1 MAWDSNVKLALM
13 FENNNTDDTGNYTQT
28 NIGTPVYDSTIF
40 KQGSYS
46 YKNLVNTVTNL
57 IQIDNNVLTA
67 LNGYNNLTIEFW
79 HYHTSTGNR
88 YAFGFNKGT
97 FIVGNPYFAWFYSD
111 NVDGNVHFRWSNP
124 EYVISFS
131 GYYDKWTHISIQWEG
146 TAGSTGTLKMYF
158 DGNLVLTANTVIA
171 PFGGDNDKFY
181 IGGEYGINIP
191 SNVYVDKFII
201 SDIARN
207 GAETMPLPP
216 TVTSCTPDSGS
227 TAGGTPVTI
236 AGQYFTGATGVTFG
250 GDAATSVSVVSDTEI
265 TCVTP
270 AHAAGAVD
278 VVVTTSAG
286 SGTLTNGFTYINP
299 APTVTS
305 ISPTSGLIFGGT
317 TTTITGTG
325 FTGAS
330 SVTFGGLNAASFNV
344 DSATTITAV
353 TPAHAVGFVD
363 VAITTAYGTATLTGG
378 FEYRAPV
385 LFKPTTDYI
394 ITVNNIDISQ
404 TQTAKFKESQELN
417 IIENYDYAL
426 DGVEAEMPLEFAS
439 QLRGADPVCVYNLK
453 GEKRFK
459 GYVSAK
465 QFNYKSRKLGI
476 KALPL
481 TDYLNK
487 SIQAFDEPA
496 ASPAAH
502 INNILNSYLP
512 AEYKAL
518 NIAAQGQKMQGVSVS
533 LDTDAS
539 EVNVK
544 SIINSL
550 CENYDIGLFNEGLNI
565 RAYAV
570 PAAFPRVGIDIYN
583 YLVELPVITEI
594 TDYYCDKVIVKYETA
609 AGAGEATATAGS
621 GALVSEFSLSDTYC
635 TAAVAQKIAERK
647 LAVYGRTYYIFEA
660 PVIISLPIKISNYF
674 IYEGYV
680 FVLTSIQTEKT
691 KHIIKG
697 WGVKL

>member
-13 FENNNTDDTGNYTQT
+13 FENNNTDDTGNYTQADV
-28 NIGTPVYDSTIF
+28 GTPIYNNTIY
-40 KQGSYS
+40 KQGAYAFQ
-46 YKNLVNTVTNL
+46 NFTDWQTCG
-57 IQIDNNVLTA
+57 IQIDNN
-67 LNGYNNLTIEFW
+67 TITDISSYDNFTVEFW
-79 HYHTSTGNR
+79 FYHKDSESN
-88 YAFGFNKGT
+88 YAILFSKGESNPLNSGFMWAYTDKT
-97 FIVGNPYFAWFYSD
+97 
-111 NVDGNVHFRWSNP
+111 DGKIHFRWNGA
-124 EYVISFS
+124 EYLIAFNTYNTWQHWSV
-131 GYYDKWTHISIQWEG
+131 QWEKVSG
-146 TAGSTGTLKMYF
+146 TSGTVKVYI
-158 DGNLVLTANTVIA
+158 NQTLVLTANSVENSLGAQNANFRTGSS
-171 PFGGDNDKFY
+171 FYGGTLKPGSL
-181 IGGEYGINIP
+181 I
-191 SNVYVDKFII
+191 DKFII

-207 GAETMPLPP
+207 GAETMPLPD
-216 TVTSCTPDSGS
+216 VTSCTPDSGS
-227 TAGGTPVTI
+227 TAGGTAVTI
-236 AGQYFTGATGVTFG
+236 AGANFTGATGVTFG
-250 GDAATSVSVVSDTEI
+250 GDAATSVSVVSDISI

-305 ISPTSGLIFGGT
+305 ITPTSGLIFGGT

-325 FTGAS
+325 FTNATA
-330 SVTFGGLNAASFNV
+330 VTFGGLNAASYTV

-353 TPAHAVGFVD
+353 TPAHAVGLVD
-363 VAITTAYGTATLTGG
+363 VAITTAYGTATLSAG
-378 FEYRAPV
+378 FEYRTPV
-385 LFKPTTDYI
+385 LFKPTNDYI

-426 DGVEAEMPLEFAS
+426 DGVEAEMPLEFAA

-487 SIQAFDEPA
+487 SIAAFDESS

-502 INNILNSYLP
+502 INNILNAYLP
-512 AEYKAL
+512 SEYKTG
-518 NIAAQGQKMQGVSVS
+518 NIVSQSQKLQGISVS
-533 LDTDAS
+533 LDTDDA
-539 EVNVK
+539 EINVK

-550 CENYDIGLFNEGLNI
+550 CENYDIGLYNDGLNI

-570 PAAFPRVGIDIYN
+570 PNRFPRVGIDINN
-583 YLVELPVITEI
+583 YLIELPLITEI
-594 TDYYCDKVIVKYETA
+594 TDYFCNKVNVKHETA

-621 GALVSEFSLSDTYC
+621 GDLVSEFSLSDTYC

-647 LAVYGRTYYIFEA
+647 LDIYGRTYYIFEA
-660 PVIISLPIKISNYF
+660 PVIISLPLKISNYF
-674 IYEGYV
+674 IYDGYI
-680 FVLTSIQTEKT
+680 FVLTAIQTEKT
-691 KHIIKG
+691 KYIIKG

>member
-1 MAWDSNVKLALM
+1 
-13 FENNNTDDTGNYTQT
+13 
-28 NIGTPVYDSTIF
+28 
-40 KQGSYS
+40 
-46 YKNLVNTVTNL
+46 
-57 IQIDNNVLTA
+57 
-67 LNGYNNLTIEFW
+67 
-79 HYHTSTGNR
+79 
-88 YAFGFNKGT
+88 
-97 FIVGNPYFAWFYSD
+97 
-111 NVDGNVHFRWSNP
+111 
-124 EYVISFS
+124 
-131 GYYDKWTHISIQWEG
+131 
-146 TAGSTGTLKMYF
+146 
-158 DGNLVLTANTVIA
+158 
-171 PFGGDNDKFY
+171 
-181 IGGEYGINIP
+181 
-191 SNVYVDKFII
+191 
-201 SDIARN
+201 
-207 GAETMPLPP
+207 MPD
-216 TVTSCTPDSGS
+216 VTSCTPDSGS
-227 TAGGTPVTI
+227 TAGGTGVTI
-236 AGQYFTGATGVTFG
+236 AGANFTGATGVTFG
-250 GDAATSVSVVSDTEI
+250 GDAATSVSVVSDISI

-305 ISPTSGLIFGGT
+305 ITPTSGLIFGGT

-325 FTGAS
+325 FTNATA
-330 SVTFGGLNAASFNV
+330 VTFGGLNAASYTV

-353 TPAHAVGFVD
+353 TPAHAVGLVD
-363 VAITTAYGTATLTGG
+363 VAITTAYGTATLSAG
-378 FEYRAPV
+378 FEYRTPV
-385 LFKPTTDYI
+385 LFKPTNDYI

-426 DGVEAEMPLEFAS
+426 DGVEAEMPLEFAA

-487 SIQAFDEPA
+487 SIAAFDESS

-502 INNILNSYLP
+502 INNILNAYLP
-512 AEYKAL
+512 SEYKTG
-518 NIAAQGQKMQGVSVS
+518 NIVSQSQKLQGISVS
-533 LDTDAS
+533 LDTDDA
-539 EVNVK
+539 EINVK

-550 CENYDIGLFNEGLNI
+550 CENYDIGLYNDGLNI

-570 PAAFPRVGIDIYN
+570 PNRFPRVGIDINN
-583 YLVELPVITEI
+583 YLIELPLITEI
-594 TDYYCDKVIVKYETA
+594 TDYFCNKVNVKHETA

-621 GALVSEFSLSDTYC
+621 GDLVSEFSLSDTYC

-647 LAVYGRTYYIFEA
+647 LDIYGRTYYIFEA
-660 PVIISLPIKISNYF
+660 PVIISLPLKISNYF
-674 IYEGYV
+674 IYDGYI
-680 FVLTSIQTEKT
+680 FVLTAIQTEKT
-691 KHIIKG
+691 KYIIKG